1 MGIENREL
9 SFELLTQVTVSPP
22 SSPIT
27 VFFNGIMQRAAI
39 TRVQDAVTTYWK
51 KQDNDIHNTV
61 DRVVGECR
69 GQSLE
74 MGSALEAKMVRK
86 KGREEEGREKRGRE
100 KRGGEEGKREKRGRG
115 KRGGEREMC
124 VVTLTLV
131 CTCKRLYHH
140 YFTCLFLLIRSS
152 FCTVSYSF
160 IHSSTLYTSSL
171 YHPTSSFTFKHTFFR
186 HTPDHLFKPISPGDA
201 LRDSST

>member
-1 MGIENREL
+1 M
-9 SFELLTQVTVSPP
+9 SPP
-22 SSPIT
+22 SSSIT

-86 KGREEEGREKRGRE
+86 E
-100 KRGGEEGKREKRGRG
+100 EEGKRGRREERKEG
-115 KRGGEREMC
+115 KREEGRRQRREERRR
-124 VVTLTLV
+124 
-131 CTCKRLYHH
+131 KRDVRC
-140 YFTCLFLLIRSS
+140 YFN
-152 FCTVSYSF
+152 
-160 IHSSTLYTSSL
+160 
-171 YHPTSSFTFKHTFFR
+171 
-186 HTPDHLFKPISPGDA
+186 PGMYM
-201 LRDSST
+201 